1 MPVGRVVVDHK
12 PICYRRNGQASVKLY
27 VFRLARVR
35 FETERQHKMNDS
47 ILADS
52 VDALA
57 ARIPDGTK
65 LALFKDCGV
74 PMALGH
80 ALIRRGA
87 RGLHVVTVPTGG
99 ILPDL
104 LIGAGCVDTI
114 ETAGVSL
121 GEFGLAPRFVNAV
134 KNGKLRILDATCPA
148 IYAGLQ
154 AGEKGI
160 PFMPLR
166 GLIGSDILTNRPDI
180 MVIDNPF
187 ADDDPIV
194 ALPAIRPDAAM
205 FHVPCADRAGNLYI
219 ARQAELKIM
228 AHAARQTFVT
238 AEAIVDFNILER
250 EELAAASIS
259 SLYVSGIAEAPK
271 GSWPLNLPGHYES
284 DAAALADYA
293 RAAATAEGF
302 RAYPDEHVFNEAGVA
317 A

>member
-1 MPVGRVVVDHK
+1 MK
-12 PICYRRNGQASVKLY
+12 PFVS
-27 VFRLARVR
+27 RLARDLDKT
-35 FETERQHKMNDS
+35 ETQHKMDDP

-57 ARIPDGTK
+57 ARIPDGAK
-65 LALFKDCGV
+65 LAVFKDCGV

-87 RGLHVVTVPTGG
+87 RGLHVITVPTGG

-121 GEFGLAPRFVNAV
+121 GEFGPAPRFVDAV
-134 KNGKLRILDATCPA
+134 KNGTVRILDATCPA

-154 AGEKGI
+154 AAEKGI

-166 GLIGSDILTNRPDI
+166 GLIGSDILANRPDI
-180 MVIDNPF
+180 KVIDNPF
-187 ADDDPIV
+187 ADGDPIV
-194 ALPAIRPDAAM
+194 ALPAIQPDVAL
-205 FHVPCADRAGNLYI
+205 FHVPLADRAGNLYI

-259 SLYVSGIAEAPK
+259 SLYVTGIAEAPK
-271 GSWPLNLPGHYES
+271 GSWPLNLPGHYDV
-284 DAAALADYA
+284 DAEALADYA
-293 RAAATAEGF
+293 RAAATAEDF
-302 RAYPDEHVFNEAGVA
+302 RAYLDEHVLNEAGVA